1 MMMMIRA
8 IRRLSF
14 GCALIALS
22 GAAAAAADSK
32 VEAKSAAAVKAADDA
47 WGEAEANGDYAYVD
61 RLLLPGY
68 QSIGANGKATSKEK
82 IVAGTHERGRSAER
96 IAQIAE
102 WKAAHPTRPEITI
115 FGDTAVLTWVS
126 AAPEKA
132 GSVLSSDIFVYRKG
146 HWRAVY
152 SQHSTAS
159 Q

>member
-1 MMMMIRA
+1 MMIIRA
-8 IRRLSF
+8 LRQLSF
-14 GCALIALS
+14 GCVLIVLS
-22 GAAAAAADSK
+22 GAAAAADTK
-32 VEAKSAAAVKAADDA
+32 PEPKTAAAVKAADDA
-47 WGEAEANGDYAYVD
+47 WGEAEANGDYAFVE

-68 QSIGANGKATSKEK
+68 QSIGASGKATSREK
-82 IVAGTHERGRSAER
+82 IVAGARERGRSAER
-96 IAQIAE
+96 LAQIAE

-132 GSVLSSDIFVYRKG
+132 GAVSSSDIFVYRKG
-146 HWRAVY
+146 HWHAIY

>member
-1 MMMMIRA
+1 MMIRA

-14 GCALIALS
+14 GSALIALS
-22 GAAAAAADSK
+22 GTAVAAAPDSK
-32 VEAKSAAAVKAADDA
+32 IEPKTAEAVKAADDA
-47 WGEAEANGDYAYVD
+47 WGEAEANGDYAFVE

-68 QSIGANGKATSKEK
+68 QSIGSGGKATSREK
-82 IVAGTHERGRSAER
+82 IVAGARERGRSAER

-102 WKAAHPTRPEITI
+102 WKAAHPTRPEVTI
-115 FGDTAVLTWVS
+115 YGDTAVLTWVS

-132 GSVLSSDIFVYRKG
+132 GAVLSSDIFVYRKG
-146 HWRAVY
+146 HWRAIY